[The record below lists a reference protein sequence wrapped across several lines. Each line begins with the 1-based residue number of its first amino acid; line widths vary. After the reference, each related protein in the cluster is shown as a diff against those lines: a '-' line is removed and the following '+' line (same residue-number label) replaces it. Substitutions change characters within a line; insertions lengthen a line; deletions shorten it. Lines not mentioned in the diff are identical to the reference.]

1 MRVRH
6 QYLNNVATLQIDDV
20 KCIGCGLC
28 LQVCPHEVFVIHQGI
43 AHMIDKNRCME
54 CGACA
59 MNCPTDAVT
68 VRAGVGCAYAILVG
82 KLTGTEPNCSGA
94 EDEDGCC

>member
-1 MRVRH
+1 MSIRH

-28 LQVCPHEVFVIHQGI
+28 LQVCPHEVF
-43 AHMIDKNRCME
+43 MIRQDKAFIVDKNRCME

-82 KLTGTEPNCSGA
+82 KLTGTEPNCSGV